1 MIMDE
6 ENIGE
11 GFTLFSASYESKHKE
26 LLNELFDKLTDDN
39 ENNENELKKLTDYR
53 NYMSYDISVNYK
65 DGSTALFSKI
75 CREKSGGE
83 TQTPYYVAMAASF
96 IQLYRGG
103 ISSDSIG
110 LILFDEAFDK
120 MDDARIVSTM
130 KFFNKL
136 NLQLIIAAP
145 PQKIEPIAPYVN
157 TTLLVMK
164 LGNSG
169 IVEDYKN
176 EKL

>member
-1 MIMDE
+1 
-6 ENIGE
+6 
-11 GFTLFSASYESKHKE
+11 
-26 LLNELFDKLTDDN
+26 
-39 ENNENELKKLTDYR
+39 
-53 NYMSYDISVNYK
+53 
-65 DGSTALFSKI
+65 
-75 CREKSGGE
+75 
-83 TQTPYYVAMAASF
+83 MAASF
-96 IQLYRGG
+96 MQLYRGG

-120 MDDARIVSTM
+120 MDDARIISTM

-157 TTLLVMK
+157 TTLIVMK
-164 LGNSG
+164 VGNSG
-169 IVEDYKN
+169 MVEDYKN